1 MSNSIQIKV
10 EELNALPATKIVEN
24 EKVEQKFVG
33 MYNAIW
39 GTEMGEQIYNR
50 EKFHFNKL
58 LTETPA
64 LQECTKLSLFGCFLD
79 MAVNGLSLDQS
90 GRPQCYLIPRNVK
103 VKTSS
108 GDMWEKRAGLTVSAY
123 GEVYMRQ
130 RAGQVRYVDNPVV
143 VFEGDKFRPI
153 IGVNGAKSIEYEGA
167 FPRKSD
173 KPVAVFIR
181 IVRNDGSVDYSWMME
196 SDWKRLSTF
205 SAKQNKGTANSLYTS
220 NDGFIDTGFLEN
232 KMIKHAFDAYP
243 KVRTGN
249 YTSMETQQEEPVI
262 DYGLVDEEK
271 VNEPIQSAPSV
282 DDTKI
287 PFGEEKQ
294 LEAPEPV
301 QVAVSED
308 DENGGF

>member
-103 VKTSS
+103 VKTPS

-181 IVRNDGSVDYSWMME
+181 IVRNDGAVDYSWMME

-220 NDGFIDTGFLEN
+220 NGGFIDTGFLEN
-232 KMIKHAFDAYP
+232 KMIKKCERAIIHLWRHNR
-243 KVRTGN
+243 KNLLLITG
-249 YTSMETQQEEPVI
+249 
-262 DYGLVDEEK
+262 
-271 VNEPIQSAPSV
+271 
-282 DDTKI
+282 
-287 PFGEEKQ
+287 
-294 LEAPEPV
+294 
-301 QVAVSED
+301 
-308 DENGGF
+308 

>member
-1 MSNSIQIKV
+1 
-10 EELNALPATKIVEN
+10 
-24 EKVEQKFVG
+24 
-33 MYNAIW
+33 
-39 GTEMGEQIYNR
+39 
-50 EKFHFNKL
+50 
-58 LTETPA
+58 
-64 LQECTKLSLFGCFLD
+64 
-79 MAVNGLSLDQS
+79 
-90 GRPQCYLIPRNVK
+90 
-103 VKTSS
+103 
-108 GDMWEKRAGLTVSAY
+108 MWEKRAGLTVSAY

-167 FPRKSD
+167 FPRKSN

-220 NDGFIDTGFLEN
+220 NGGHIDTGFLEN

-271 VNEPIQSAPSV
+271 INEPVQTV
-282 DDTKI
+282 DDI
-287 PFGEEKQ
+287 NAPFGEEKQ
-294 LEAPEPV
+294 LDAPEPV
-301 QVAVSED
+301 QVTVSED
-308 DENGGF
+308 DANGGF

>member
-58 LTETPA
+58 LTERPA

-103 VKTSS
+103 VKTPS

-167 FPRKSD
+167 FPRDRKS
-173 KPVAVFIR
+173 VV
-181 IVRNDGSVDYSWMME
+181 
-196 SDWKRLSTF
+196 
-205 SAKQNKGTANSLYTS
+205 
-220 NDGFIDTGFLEN
+220 
-232 KMIKHAFDAYP
+232 
-243 KVRTGN
+243 
-249 YTSMETQQEEPVI
+249 
-262 DYGLVDEEK
+262 
-271 VNEPIQSAPSV
+271 
-282 DDTKI
+282 
-287 PFGEEKQ
+287 
-294 LEAPEPV
+294 
-301 QVAVSED
+301 
-308 DENGGF
+308 